1 MVYGK
6 EHKKVLQSIM
16 HEGAMDENRG
26 KELISKLFG
35 HTNTVQVLG
44 EINAKLV
51 PLHMIIKHI
60 NCEVTGQLYWV
71 WTSTMQD
78 KVASFHPEFSQAEL
92 ALLRNI
98 FSEIV
103 TSNNGHASSTWCLN
117 LCSSL
122 NQKLTKANAQEFLHE
137 MVNRKWLFCKD
148 GKYYM
153 GVRSIVELLQY
164 FKDTYQENLQTC
176 ILCKQI
182 LFYAKKCDQCH
193 TMTHVYC
200 LKNYAMTR
208 GNSECPNCHYSL
220 SQHDHSSNDINS
232 AMDIDKSDSE
242 IDEVTE
248 PSHKRSKR
256 RH

>member
-1 MVYGK
+1 M
-6 EHKKVLQSIM
+6 VLQSII
-16 HEGAMDENRG
+16 HEGALHENRG
-26 KELISKLFG
+26 KELVSELFG
-35 HTNTVQVLG
+35 HNNTAQVLV
-44 EINAKLV
+44 EINAKLQ
-51 PLHMIIKHI
+51 PLHMIVKSI

-103 TSNNGHASSTWCLN
+103 TSNSGHVSSTWCLN

-122 NQKLTKANAQEFLHE
+122 NQKLTKANAQEFLYE
-137 MVNRKWLFCKD
+137 MVNRKWLLCKS

-176 ILCKQI
+176 TLCKQI
-182 LFYAKKCDQCH
+182 LFYAEKCNQCN
-193 TMTHVYC
+193 TATHVYC
-200 LKNYAMTR
+200 LKNYAKTR
-208 GNSECPNCHYSL
+208 GNLECPNCHDAV
-220 SQHDHSSNDINS
+220 SQRDHSSNDINS
-232 AMDIDKSDSE
+232 TIDETDSE
-242 IDEVTE
+242 MDEVIE
-248 PSHKRSKR
+248 PNHKRSKR